1 MGERTMLEELYNVIS
16 DSYKQMNREFTTPLS
31 AITEETSLK
40 DLDMDSVSFV
50 VIMMNI
56 EDRMNV
62 RLNVDSSSAFQ
73 TVGDVLNAI
82 KSAKN

>member
-1 MGERTMLEELYNVIS
+1 MGEKTMLEELYNVIA
-16 DSYKQMNREFTTPLS
+16 DSYKQMNREFNTPLS
-31 AITEETSLK
+31 AITEDTNLK

-56 EDRMNV
+56 EDKMKV

>member
-1 MGERTMLEELYNVIS
+1 
-16 DSYKQMNREFTTPLS
+16 MNREFNTPLS
-31 AITEETSLK
+31 AITEETNLK

-56 EDRMNV
+56 EDKMNV

-82 KSAKN
+82 KAAKN

>member
-1 MGERTMLEELYNVIS
+1 MLEELYNVIYE
-16 DSYKQMNREFTTPLS
+16 SYKQMNREFNTPLS
-31 AITEETSLK
+31 EITEDTLLR

-56 EDRMNV
+56 EDKMNV

-73 TVGDVLNAI
+73 TVGDVLSAI
-82 KSAKN
+82 KAAKNQ

>member
-1 MGERTMLEELYNVIS
+1 
-16 DSYKQMNREFTTPLS
+16 MNREFNTPLS
-31 AITEETSLK
+31 EITEETKLK

-56 EDRMNV
+56 EDKMNV

-82 KSAKN
+82 KTAKN